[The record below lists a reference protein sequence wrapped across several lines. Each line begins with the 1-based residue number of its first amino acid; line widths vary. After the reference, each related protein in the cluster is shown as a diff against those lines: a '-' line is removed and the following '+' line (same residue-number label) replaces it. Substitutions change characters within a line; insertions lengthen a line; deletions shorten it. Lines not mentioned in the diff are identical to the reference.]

1 MRGLAWFVAI
11 LLALAPFSLEAAP
24 DKGKSATPAASPS
37 GDRPASYADVLARA
51 QKGDPIAQNTLGV
64 MLATGQ
70 GVAQDY
76 KEAAKWYEKAAQQG
90 VAIAQANLGNL
101 YEQGWGVPRDGG
113 AAAVWYRLAAEQ
125 GDDWS
130 QLSLGQMI
138 ANHKVDNPDLVM
150 GYMWL
155 SLATR
160 SKEATVK
167 KQAADAMKALRPR
180 LKPTQVN
187 EAEAMAK
194 NWKPSMR

>member
-1 MRGLAWFVAI
+1 MRLAACLIVT
-11 LLALAPFSLEAAP
+11 LLALAPWPLLAAP
-24 DKGKSATPAASPS
+24 DKGKTAAPTAAPGADRQPS
-37 GDRPASYADVLARA
+37 YNEVLARA
-51 QKGDPIAQNTLGV
+51 QKGDPTAQNTLGV
-64 MLATGQ
+64 MLATGS

-76 KEAAKWYEKAAQQG
+76 KEAAKWYDKAAQQG
-90 VAIAQANLGNL
+90 VAIAQANLGHL
-101 YEQGWGVPRDGG
+101 YEQGWGVPRDNG

-138 ANHKVDNPDLVM
+138 ANNKVENPDLVM

-160 SKEATVK
+160 SKEPSVK
-167 KQAADAMKALRPR
+167 KQAGDAMKALRPR
-180 LKPTQVN
+180 LKPAQVN

-194 NWKPSMR
+194 NFRPTMR